1 MVNVRLKRGVH
12 LPELP
17 LWLDPR
23 NRAQRAFVSHAH
35 SDHTGRHDV
44 TIATPATLDLMALR
58 MGRLKGE
65 LIPMDFGESREFEG
79 FTIRLLPAG
88 HVLGSAQCYIET
100 EEGSVLYTGD
110 FKRRA
115 GATSEAAGFCHAE
128 TLVIETT
135 FGLPKYV
142 FPPSEAVLAGIVE
155 FCKSALA
162 AGATPALLA
171 YSLGKAQEVLAALGA
186 AGLTS
191 MPHSSMVKLLPVYER
206 AGYRFPGLVEWSD
219 RRDAVIVCPPSS
231 RNSLS
236 GITDLRTAVAT
247 GWALDASTVFRSR
260 CDAAFPLSDHAGYDD
275 LLRHVEDVAPRRVLT
290 LHGFAQEFARDLRA
304 RGIEAWALTGPN
316 QLDLPL

>member
-1 MVNVRLKRGVH
+1 
-12 LPELP
+12 
-17 LWLDPR
+17 
-23 NRAQRAFVSHAH
+23 
-35 SDHTGRHDV
+35 
-44 TIATPATLDLMALR
+44 MALR

-65 LIPMDFGESREFEG
+65 LIPMDFGEAREFDE
-79 FTIRLLPAG
+79 FTIRLVPAG

-142 FPPSEAVLAGIVE
+142 FPPPEAVLPAIVE
-155 FCKSALA
+155 FCKSTLD

-186 AGLTS
+186 AGLAS
-191 MPHSSMVKLLPVYER
+191 MPHSSIVKLLPVYER

-236 GITDLRTAVAT
+236 GFKDLRTAVIT
-247 GWALDASTVFRSR
+247 GWALDSATVFRSR